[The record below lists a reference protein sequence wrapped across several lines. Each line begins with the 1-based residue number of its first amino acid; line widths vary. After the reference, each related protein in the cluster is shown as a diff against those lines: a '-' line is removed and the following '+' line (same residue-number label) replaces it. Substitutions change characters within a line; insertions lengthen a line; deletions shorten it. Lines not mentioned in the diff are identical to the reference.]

1 MNLKTI
7 REKIKNVSDYSP
19 EVLAYDNQMDSIIND
34 AYYSIWTERRW
45 EFAQKLAFL
54 NVYPDVTSART
65 GGITVSTSDGQ
76 RIVTFSAAVHA
87 LHPTNFHIWIGNI
100 FEVAGREYTIR
111 KVISET
117 QITLEE
123 PVRHVAATATIANQ
137 TDWKLKSRFYCM
149 PHDMVEVFNL
159 AHRDAPVPGNTGP
172 NQGKAAGL
180 SRRREEDLNL
190 REDRTSDFAEAYV
203 TVPPIVIPSGE
214 KLTLSTVS
222 VGGSATDAGS
232 FAGGRYYE
240 LCWANIA
247 GGRMGPLSEPATI
260 QTPVGANYHRI
271 VASFFTWDDQV
282 YQARALATAV
292 IGAPR
297 PNEGFQKILYYNA
310 NFDPTTGARRGL
322 PKWREVTDFDRSA
335 TKNKEDDPIIAADT
349 AATANIAH
357 PECLQVGSIA
367 YTEND
372 GVYQRVR
379 PFPRIDDQDF
389 SYPEAYDTY
398 PGTQVLRLEEKF
410 RQMELRYFFKPP
422 KLTNRTDTPEMP
434 FEFHQL
440 IVFKALEDIFVKS
453 GNSSLASHYAKR
465 YLIEVKKME
474 KRYIQHTDVNYRR
487 GQFMGG
493 QTSAWYNPDTL
504 STSG

>member
-65 GGITVSTSDGQ
+65 GGITASTNDGQ
-76 RIVTFSAAVHA
+76 RIVTFSAAVNA
-87 LHPTNFHIWIGNI
+87 LHETNEHIWVGNI
-100 FEVAGREYTIR
+100 FEIAGREYTIV
-111 KVISET
+111 KVVSQT
-117 QITLEE
+117 VITVDE
-123 PVRHVAATATIANQ
+123 VIRHTAGTATIAGQ
-137 TDWKLKSRFYCM
+137 TDWKIKSRFYHM
-149 PHDMVEVFNL
+149 PHDMIEIFNL
-159 AHRDAPVPGNTGP
+159 AHRDAPVPANTGP

-180 SRRREEDLNL
+180 ARRREEDLNL
-190 REDRTSDFAEAYV
+190 REDETSNYADAYV
-203 TVPPIVIPSGE
+203 TIPPIIIPSGE
-214 KLTLSTVS
+214 KLTMAATS
-222 VGGSATDAGS
+222 VGGSPTDVGS
-232 FAGGRYYE
+232 FPAGKYYE
-240 LCWANIA
+240 FCWANTS

-260 QTPVGANYHRI
+260 QTPAGSNYFKLT
-271 VASFFTWDDQV
+271 ASFLTWDDQV
-282 YQARALATAV
+282 YNARALNNTI

-297 PNEGFQKILYYNA
+297 PQEGLDKILYYNA
-310 NFDPTTGARRGL
+310 NFDPVTGARRGL
-322 PKWREVTDFDRSA
+322 PKWRAVTAYNRAGTRNNEDMPILVPDTNSA
-335 TKNKEDDPIIAADT
+335 ALIS
-349 AATANIAH
+349 H
-357 PECLQVGSIA
+357 PQCLQVGSPA

-379 PFPRIDDQDF
+379 PYPRIDSQDF
-389 SYPEAYDTY
+389 SYPENFDTF
-398 PGTQVLRLEEKF
+398 PGTAVLRLEEKF

-422 KLTNRTDTPEMP
+422 MLINRTDTPQMP

-440 IVFKALEDIFVKS
+440 IVFKALEDIFIKS
-453 GNSSLASHYAKR
+453 GSVGLANHYAKR
-465 YLIEVKKME
+465 CMIEIKKAE
-474 KRYIQHTDVNYRR
+474 KRYIAHTDVNYRR

-493 QTSAWYNPDTL
+493 QTSAWFNPDTL